1 MQKEAE
7 QRVREMQSRAR
18 LLGENEN
25 FISPQKAPIPQNRN
39 FPEAPP
45 QNPVSSILG
54 GIDNDKLVI
63 LALLWILW
71 NEHADNKLLL
81 ALLYLL
87 L

>member
-18 LLGENEN
+18 LIGEEDSTFPRQKNV
-25 FISPQKAPIPQNRN
+25 FPQSKNPP
-39 FPEAPP
+39 APP
-45 QNPVSSILG
+45 QNPVASILG
-54 GIDNDKLVI
+54 GMDNDKLII
-63 LALLWILW
+63 LAILWILW
-71 NEHADNKLLL
+71 NEHADNKLIL